1 MAEALATKYR
11 PRTLEEMVSQNSIVK
26 ILNKQLETGQIH
38 NTYLFCG
45 ASGCGKT
52 TAGRAFA
59 AKLNDV
65 PYGKDMPGVIE
76 IDAASNNGVDNVR
89 EITKSAMERSIQSKY
104 KVYII
109 DECHAL
115 SSSSWQAFLKVLEEP
130 PAHTIFIFCTTDPQK
145 IPETILN
152 RVMRFNFTRIPIEQ
166 IKDRLKYICEQE
178 HFSAQ
183 EDAIDYIARIS
194 DGGMRTAISLLDK
207 VASYDNNITIDSTLN
222 ALGNFSYVVFL
233 KLLLAVLKKDEQQVL
248 KIISEYYDAGN
259 DMKLLVNQFLMF
271 CLDVDKYLIF
281 KSCDMTKIP
290 ATMESSLQQISAI
303 ENAPKIIASYLDVL
317 LNLKNLIKNDVSPKG
332 SIEVTFLRM
341 ARMIK

>member
-145 IPETILN
+145 IPATILN
-152 RVMRFNFTRIPIEQ
+152 RVMRFNFTRIPSDLIC
-166 IKDRLKYICEQE
+166 DRLNYICEAEGFTNYKQTC
-178 HFSAQ
+178 
-183 EDAIDYIARIS
+183 DYISRICG
-194 DGGMRTAISLLDK
+194 GGMRDGISLLEK
-207 VASYDNNITIDSTLN
+207 CASYSTDLSLETALE
-222 ALGNFSYVVFL
+222 ALGNFSYDVFFNLVNYLIDGNEAKVIETIQNTYNSGKDL
-233 KLLLAVLKKDEQQVL
+233 KLF
-248 KIISEYYDAGN
+248 
-259 DMKLLVNQFLMF
+259 VNQFLDF
-271 CLDVDKYLIF
+271 CLDVSKYILCQTM
-281 KSCDMTKIP
+281 KVTKLPISFEERVKDSINFDN
-290 ATMESSLQQISAI
+290 AAKYYDYITTSVLNISKEIKDGENLLSL
-303 ENAPKIIASYLDVL
+303 
-317 LNLKNLIKNDVSPKG
+317 
-332 SIEVTFLRM
+332 VTILFLRI
-341 ARMIK
+341 ARCQ

>member
-145 IPETILN
+145 IPATILN
-152 RVMRFNFTRIPIEQ
+152 RVMRFNFTRIPSDLIC
-166 IKDRLKYICEQE
+166 DRLNYICEAE
-178 HFSAQ
+178 GFTNY
-183 EDAIDYIARIS
+183 E
-194 DGGMRTAISLLDK
+194 
-207 VASYDNNITIDSTLN
+207 
-222 ALGNFSYVVFL
+222 
-233 KLLLAVLKKDEQQVL
+233 
-248 KIISEYYDAGN
+248 
-259 DMKLLVNQFLMF
+259 
-271 CLDVDKYLIF
+271 
-281 KSCDMTKIP
+281 
-290 ATMESSLQQISAI
+290 
-303 ENAPKIIASYLDVL
+303 
-317 LNLKNLIKNDVSPKG
+317 
-332 SIEVTFLRM
+332 
-341 ARMIK
+341 

>member
-1 MAEALATKYR
+1 MAESLATKYR

-89 EITKSAMERSIQSKY
+89 EITKSAIERSIQSKY
-104 KVYII
+104 KIYII

-130 PAHTIFIFCTTDPQK
+130 PTHTIFIFCTTDPQK
-145 IPETILN
+145 IPATILN
-152 RVMRFNFTRIPIEQ
+152 RVMRFNFTRIPSDLIYE
-166 IKDRLKYICEQE
+166 RLKHICELEGFTNYEQTC
-178 HFSAQ
+178 
-183 EDAIDYIARIS
+183 DYISRICG
-194 DGGMRTAISLLDK
+194 GGMRDGISLLEK
-207 VASYDNNITIDSTLN
+207 CASYDTNLSLENTLD
-222 ALGNFSYVVFL
+222 ALGNFSYNVFFNL
-233 KLLLAVLKKDEQQVL
+233 VNYLIDGNEAKVIETVQDTYNSGKDL
-248 KIISEYYDAGN
+248 R
-259 DMKLLVNQFLMF
+259 LFVNQFLDF
-271 CLDVDKYLIF
+271 CLDISKYIL
-281 KSCDMTKIP
+281 CQTMQVTKLP
-290 ATMESSLQQISAI
+290 ASFE
-303 ENAPKIIASYLDVL
+303 ERV
-317 LNLKNLIKNDVSPKG
+317 KG
-332 SIEVTFLRM
+332 SINFDNSAKYYDYITTSVLNISKEIKDGENLLSLVTILFLRI
-341 ARMIK
+341 ARCH